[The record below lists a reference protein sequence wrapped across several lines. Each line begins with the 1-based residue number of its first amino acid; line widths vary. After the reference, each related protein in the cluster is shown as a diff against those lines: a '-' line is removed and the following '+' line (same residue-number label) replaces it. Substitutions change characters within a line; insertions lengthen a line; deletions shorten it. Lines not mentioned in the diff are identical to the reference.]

1 MTSWGLAWSLQSQF
15 RFDNECYLN
24 LPDNHKRVS
33 NAGAAPYK
41 PLTIYENPN
50 VEMVKAIA
58 AAAAA
63 ANALGDVTEDPDKKQ
78 HYENL
83 SHPDKMT
90 NNETGSGSANDENS
104 QLVATTEDVDLPT
117 VSMLLFYVLL
127 FICYCLLVTLCS
139 FAVIL

>member
-1 MTSWGLAWSLQSQF
+1 M
-15 RFDNECYLN
+15 
-24 LPDNHKRVS
+24 S

-50 VEMVKAIA
+50 VDMVKAIA

-83 SHPDKMT
+83 SNPDK
-90 NNETGSGSANDENS
+90 NKALANETAGDEGG
-104 QLVATTEDVDLPT
+104 QVAAIVVGTAEDVDLPT
-117 VSMLLFYVLL
+117 VSMLFMFLYFFKPFLSCYFFGVFLAFASKFAL
-127 FICYCLLVTLCS
+127 FIS
-139 FAVIL
+139 FCITS